1 MKETKTGA
9 WIAGTV
15 VVSLLLG
22 VAGWFLAISPALA
35 SASEKR
41 LEAEAQVAQND
52 VARARINQLKA
63 QFEQMDSLTA
73 QLGTLRG
80 QLPTDAQ
87 LAEFK
92 RQVAAT
98 AAVHAVTVIAVQTS
112 TPAPVA
118 APAPAAPVADTA
130 DPAAAPAEPA
140 ADPAAAQPAA
150 APDASLYA
158 VPVTIDVLGGY
169 ANVLAFLSDLQQAQP
184 RLLAVESIT
193 NASQQAA
200 EPSGG
205 KPATAAGDLGMVVTG
220 YLFALPAPAAA
231 PGAEPT
237 ADATPAPAAPLPV
250 PDPAKNP
257 MVPLG

>member
-35 SASEKR
+35 TASEKR
-41 LEAEAQVAQND
+41 VEAEAQIAQND
-52 VARARINQLKA
+52 VTRGRINQLKA
-63 QFEQMDSLTA
+63 QFEQMDTLTA
-73 QLGTLRG
+73 ELGTLRA
-80 QLPTDAQ
+80 QVPTDAQ

-98 AAVHAVTVIAVQTS
+98 AATHAVTVVALQTS
-112 TPAPVA
+112 TPTALA
-118 APAPAAPVADTA
+118 APAAAPAADPAA
-130 DPAAAPAEPA
+130 DPAAAPADPA
-140 ADPAAAQPAA
+140 TDPAAAPPAA
-150 APDASLYA
+150 AADASLYA
-158 VPVTIDVLGGY
+158 VPVTVDVLGPY
-169 ANVLAFLSDLQQAQP
+169 ANVLAFLADLQQAQP

-193 NASQQAA
+193 NASQELA

-205 KPATAAGDLGMVVTG
+205 KPATVPGDLGMVVTG
-220 YLFALPAPAAA
+220 YLFALPAPAPVAQ
-231 PGAEPT
+231 PT
-237 ADATPAPAAPLPV
+237 DAATPAPVAPLPV